1 MEGMGCVRGGRGED
15 RVPSPEVPR
24 LDLPRSVRCHSTDP
38 FLMSTTPT
46 RALVVDDESDVQFLF
61 TQKFRRE
68 VRKGLLEFIF
78 ATSGEEA
85 LGKLRSGEAAD
96 VVVVLSDINMPGMSG
111 LDLLATVT
119 AEFPDKQVYMVTA
132 YDDGQL
138 EATALESGA
147 RGYLTK
153 PIDFN
158 SLKGEVFGLE
168 TA

>member
-1 MEGMGCVRGGRGED
+1 
-15 RVPSPEVPR
+15 
-24 LDLPRSVRCHSTDP
+24 
-38 FLMSTTPT
+38 MSDNNTVW
-46 RALVVDDESDVQFLF
+46 VVDDERSIRWVMERAL
-61 TQKFRRE
+61 TQDGLE
-68 VRKGLLEFIF
+68 VECFDDGESMLRTLEQRAPSAI
-78 ATSGEEA
+78 
-85 LGKLRSGEAAD
+85 
-96 VVVVLSDINMPGMSG
+96 VSDIRMPGVSG